1 MSPCSLSF
9 AGVHLYH
16 FTESY
21 SLMSTRILPA
31 IIASTQEELDGMFT
45 RLEGKVEWVMLDL
58 MDGAFVSTK
67 ALMFP
72 FRLRKGLRYEAHLM
86 VKRPLDYLPALKGIV
101 EAVIIHVES
110 DNFHKALTKARSLGF
125 EVAAAINPGTSLQ
138 KLEPH
143 LKEIDRVLVMTVEP
157 GRYGAPFVPATL
169 ETVKKLKVTAPSL
182 PVEVDG
188 AMNPENA
195 RKARVAGATIFA
207 SGSYLM
213 KSSDLKAALKTL
225 KEAISDIA

>member
-1 MSPCSLSF
+1 
-9 AGVHLYH
+9 
-16 FTESY
+16 
-21 SLMSTRILPA
+21 MSTRILPA
-31 IIASTQEELDGMFT
+31 IIASTQEELDEMFT

-72 FRLRKGLRYEAHLM
+72 LRLRKGLRYEAHLM
-86 VKRPLDYLPALKGIV
+86 VKKPLDFLPALKGKV

-110 DNFHKALTKARSLGF
+110 DNFLEALTKARSLGF
-125 EVAAAINPGTSLQ
+125 EVAAAINPGTPLQ

-157 GRYGAPFVPATL
+157 GRYGAPFVPAAL
-169 ETVKKLKVTAPSL
+169 ETVKELKKTAPRL

-195 RKARVAGATIFA
+195 KKARIAGATIFA

-225 KEAISDIA
+225 NEAVSEITNNCSLQVK